1 MGYKPPLYQDI
12 QLETNELRRKFSD
25 LTNTYLFPP
34 TAQLLEYVDLKIEE
48 TYRKKVKMGGRKP
61 DPVRLDQISF
71 IKHVRNDLSEDLSSE
86 KNEERLEAERILM
99 GAVVYRFLRLKENY
113 SPKFEASLKGV
124 ARFFASYGYKDVS
137 SCELYNTLM
146 ELFKFEKLDPYTVS
160 VCCSSF
166 KKYLDSQEDPTR
178 YAYVKADLEFDT
190 KLSNIIKE
198 ATANVESTKISMKK
212 QMEYISFIESM
223 GMSLNK
229 SDCEVATYLE
239 QLTHLIGEK
248 IETLEDSQSLSRKE
262 ILESLDTLSPSPV
275 IRQVFE
281 EFIPQELAIM
291 ANGEMH
297 TPDNKGDWSSDG
309 QFENVLSKHLKIQS
323 KYTLLGA
330 YFLCLNQ
337 CNEDTPDL
345 RAALCTAIGV
355 TISNKLNKQDAEDKE
370 TIVKALDY
378 LEKFMRRG
386 VIQEVR
392 FDVWD
397 GDREMNRLLVQLR
410 TSYESEAI
418 ARVVI

>member
-281 EFIPQELAIM
+281 EFIPK
-291 ANGEMH
+291 N
-297 TPDNKGDWSSDG
+297 
-309 QFENVLSKHLKIQS
+309 
-323 KYTLLGA
+323 
-330 YFLCLNQ
+330 
-337 CNEDTPDL
+337 
-345 RAALCTAIGV
+345 
-355 TISNKLNKQDAEDKE
+355 
-370 TIVKALDY
+370 
-378 LEKFMRRG
+378 
-386 VIQEVR
+386 
-392 FDVWD
+392 
-397 GDREMNRLLVQLR
+397 
-410 TSYESEAI
+410 
-418 ARVVI
+418 